1 MTDQH
6 LSLDSETIISLR
18 GALACLRANYS
29 EQNELHAFY
38 LERFLK
44 TQGALGAMA
53 LEITPDLELS
63 V

>member
-1 MTDQH
+1 MN
-6 LSLDSETIISLR
+6 LDEETIIALR

-29 EQNELHAFY
+29 EQNEIHAFY

-44 TQGALGAMA
+44 TQGALSSVTS
-53 LEITPDLELS
+53 EITPDLGLS

>member
-1 MTDQH
+1 MTD
-6 LSLDSETIISLR
+6 LDKETIIALR
-18 GALACLRANYS
+18 GALACLRANYT
-29 EQNELHAFY
+29 EQNEIHAFY

-44 TQGALGAMA
+44 TQADLSSVT